1 MDEEMKTGMM
11 KTLAARRDAGALE
24 SEADF
29 LCGVMAA
36 YLHLNPESEDD
47 GSWCPPSW
55 WIKIIRGDSVL
66 EAWENA
72 EMKKIEVA

>member
-1 MDEEMKTGMM
+1 MDAAMKDHMM
-11 KTLAARRDAGALE
+11 TTLKARRDAGVLE

-36 YLHLNPESEDD
+36 YLHLNPESEKD

-55 WIKIIRGDSVL
+55 IFTLMGGDSPLENWL
-66 EAWENA
+66 EAA
-72 EMKKIEVA
+72 